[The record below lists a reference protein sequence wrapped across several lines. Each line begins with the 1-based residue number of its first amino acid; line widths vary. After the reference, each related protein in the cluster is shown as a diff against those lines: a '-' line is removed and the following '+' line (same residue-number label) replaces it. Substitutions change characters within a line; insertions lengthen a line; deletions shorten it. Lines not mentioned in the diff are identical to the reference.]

1 MRRNQTPVARNYL
14 RLSNAVIDKLRKE
27 YKFILIGKNGYDAF
41 VFWGIS
47 SGNTA
52 WRQEQNEIPFGA
64 PVYLIA
70 KDHAENT
77 PVYCCIQYS
86 SSLISISR
94 LSGVYE
100 TDKHP
105 NSASCIVTI
114 QNQVLMSTK
123 RLLELPS
130 VAAVLD
136 FQLPVTGA
144 DSFYR
149 IFASGA
155 KPNFQKGTGE
165 DGYVSEIT
173 EQICKNLN
181 SAKFTILFVQSTETS
196 SEIYFARDTKPN
208 TQVLVLKVS
217 YCNDGHVLVNAGFA
231 SIDPVQYG
239 WQAVRHQ
246 YIMRSWPYADKMP
259 VAKYCEALV
268 ITNSN
273 LRLLKKISVGD
284 MVRIVKSNMPAE
296 DDSEYYTDF
305 KIFKANRK
313 RPSFHGSFIL
323 GQAHGLW
330 NRIVTAFKK
339 SRFKRLKN
347 KMCAK
352 CRHGNGN
359 TMEIVI

>member
-14 RLSNAVIDKLRKE
+14 RLSNAVIEKLRKE

-52 WRQEQNEIPFGA
+52 WRQEKNEIPFGA
-64 PVYLIA
+64 PIYLIA
-70 KDHAENT
+70 KDHAKNT

-105 NSASCIVTI
+105 NTASCIVTI

-136 FQLPVTGA
+136 FQLPITGA
-144 DSFYR
+144 DSFSN

-155 KPNFQKGTGE
+155 KPHFHEGTVA
-165 DGYVSEIT
+165 DGYINETT
-173 EQICKNLN
+173 EQICKSLR
-181 SAKFTILFVQSTETS
+181 AEKFSILFVQSTELS
-196 SEIYFARDTKPN
+196 SEIYFAQDTNPN
-208 TQVLVLKVS
+208 TQVLILKVS
-217 YCNDGHVLVNAGFA
+217 YCNDGHILVSAGFA
-231 SIDPVQYG
+231 SIDPVQHG
-239 WQAVRHQ
+239 WQAVLHQ
-246 YIMRSWPYADKMP
+246 YVMRSWPYADKMP
-259 VAKYCEALV
+259 IGKYCEALV
-268 ITNSN
+268 ITNNN
-273 LRLLKKISVGD
+273 LRLLKRINVGD
-284 MVRIVKSNMPAE
+284 MVRIVKSNMPMA
-296 DDSEYYTDF
+296 DDSEYYEDF
-305 KIFKANRK
+305 KIFKINRK
-313 RPSFHGSFIL
+313 RPSLHSDFIQGQIHGI
-323 GQAHGLW
+323 W
-330 NRIVTAFKK
+330 TRIVTAFKK
-339 SRFKRLKN
+339 SKFKRLKN
-347 KMCAK
+347 KMCSK

-359 TMEIVI
+359 TLEIFI